1 MNQEIRNQFKEE
13 QTKVWHGNARMI
25 DFCMSHT
32 QIVVKTEN
40 GYFIAIDKPSIKKH
54 FCFGESGY
62 DMDDALNSAHV
73 ARTSTD
79 YFMEEN
85 LEEINAQIAD
95 LKNLDKKCYATR
107 SYEDSKIKHLLVIE
121 PWKLE
126 YGFYSYE
133 YKMGYVEELTDKD
146 RETLLEAYMK
156 VREAFSK
163 RLATYLKKYGLSKVH
178 AWTYWRDA

>member
-1 MNQEIRNQFKEE
+1 MNQETRNQFKEE

-25 DFCMSHT
+25 NYCMSKA
-32 QIVVKTEN
+32 QVVVKTEK
-40 GYFIAIDKPSIKKH
+40 GYFIEIDKPSIKKH

-62 DMDDALNSAHV
+62 DFDEAQECAHV

-85 LEEINAQIAD
+85 LQAINDAIAD
-95 LKNLDKKCYATR
+95 LNNPDKKCYATP
-107 SYEDSKIKHLLVIE
+107 SYEGSAIRHLVVIE
-121 PWKLE
+121 PYRIGYW
-126 YGFYSYE
+126 YA
-133 YKMGYVEELTDKD
+133 YKQKNGLMEELTEKD

-163 RLATYLKKYGLSKVH
+163 RLTTYLKKYGLSKVH